1 MPALVSPRERA
12 ARMARYFIAV
22 LRRWFWLLALC
33 LLLGGAGAYI
43 GSKLIPPT
51 YRATTLLVVGQ
62 QTSGSD
68 LYNSVLASTQLIPTY
83 MSLMVQPVV
92 LQRVA
97 SEVGGVTPQQLA
109 NQIHITDQAGTQIIE
124 LDVDDTSPV
133 RAAQLANAIA
143 NTFIT
148 LQQQTMAA
156 TLAQQQQQAD
166 QQLAQVSATVNA
178 LTAQISTIRAQNT
191 SDPRLPGL
199 QQQLSV
205 AQARQ
210 NTLQNESDQLAAQ
223 AITATNPIRVF
234 QAATPPLLP
243 DHPKPL
249 QNAAIGAAL
258 GLILAGILV
267 WLLEFFNSSIRTPD
281 EAEALL
287 DLPVVGS
294 VGLYPSPA
302 LLVRTSSG
310 LKRNRKLDADVHSLA
325 ATLELAHVVES
336 ARSIAITSATAGEG
350 RTTLAMNLAIALA
363 HQGKRVLLVD
373 SDFHQ
378 AARYDWRGQMW
389 WPFSRRDDSHID
401 IQALLESPDDLPNP
415 FGLSV
420 VLTRQVYKTVSMP
433 RVSSVPGLCILPAGP
448 SLSDTSTLF
457 RSNRFHHFL
466 QWQLD
471 NPAGG
476 QFDVVVFDTPPADT
490 YPDAALVARWATAT
504 LLVVDAR
511 HSDENAALRAKERLE
526 RAHANI
532 TGVVLNRAAAS
543 LRRASVVEAPSAP
556 HAEEPLDPHDY
567 RNGRSVLEDS
577 ASALAAS
584 EAEIGRMED
593 ESAR

>member
-12 ARMARYFIAV
+12 VRMARYFTAV

-33 LLLGGAGAYI
+33 LLLGGVGAYI

-92 LQRVA
+92 LQRAA
-97 SEVGGVTPQQLA
+97 SDVGGITPQQLA
-109 NQIHITDQAGTQIIE
+109 SQIHITDQAGTQIIE
-124 LDVDDTSPV
+124 LDVDDNSPV
-133 RAAQLANAIA
+133 RAARLANAIA

-178 LTAQISTIRAQNT
+178 LTAQINTIRGQNT

-210 NTLQNESDQLAAQ
+210 STLQNESAQLAAQ
-223 AITATNPIRVF
+223 AITATNTIRVF

-258 GLILAGILV
+258 GLIIAGILV

-287 DLPVVGS
+287 DLPVVGL
-294 VGLYPSPA
+294 VGLYPRPA
-302 LLVRTSSG
+302 LLVKTSSG
-310 LKRNRKLDADVHSLA
+310 RKLNRKLNADVHALA
-325 ATLELAHVVES
+325 ATLELAHVIEP

-350 RTTLAMNLAIALA
+350 RTTLAINLAIALA

-378 AARYDWRGQMW
+378 AARYDWRGQTW
-389 WPFSRRDDSHID
+389 WPFSRSDDSHID

-420 VLTRQVYKTVSMP
+420 VLTRQVYQTTSMP
-433 RVSSVPGLCILPAGP
+433 TVSSVPGLCILPAGP
-448 SLSDTSTLF
+448 SLTDTSTLF
-457 RSNRFHHFL
+457 RSNRIHHFL

-476 QFDVVVFDTPPADT
+476 RFDVVVFDTPPADV
-490 YPDAALVARWATAT
+490 YPDAALLARCVTTT

-511 HSDENAALRAKERLE
+511 HSDEKAALRAKDRLE
-526 RAHANI
+526 RAHASI
-532 TGVVLNRAAAS
+532 TGVVLNRAAAP
-543 LRRASVVEAPSAP
+543 LRRARVVEAPSAP
-556 HAEEPLDPHDY
+556 HAEEPLDLHDFQ
-567 RNGRSVLEDS
+567 NGHPALEDS
-577 ASALAAS
+577 ASAFAAG
-584 EAEIGRMED
+584 EAKIGRMED
-593 ESAR
+593 ESTR